1 MQKKNQMQTLS
12 MATSVAKKLN
22 QLIFI
27 RNFFLLAFRTQ
38 ILNSA
43 TWTIETINSY
53 MKLNTKL
60 ELTLH
65 ELSGL
70 MNRITAQEL
79 TMRDFTEHQDTLER
93 STLEDFATMTVSA
106 SSIAIQG
113 LLDRIHLL
121 VTGAPD
127 FQTFGNNGILKLI
140 AADLDVSR
148 KSIVCMTAYLLMH
161 R

>member
-1 MQKKNQMQTLS
+1 
-12 MATSVAKKLN
+12 
-22 QLIFI
+22 
-27 RNFFLLAFRTQ
+27 
-38 ILNSA
+38 
-43 TWTIETINSY
+43 

-70 MNRITAQEL
+70 MNRIAAQEL
-79 TMRDFTEHQDTLER
+79 TMRDFTEHQDTLEKA
-93 STLEDFATMTVSA
+93 TLEDFATLTVSA

-140 AADLDVSR
+140 SADLEVSLFAFCTR
-148 KSIVCMTAYLLMH
+148 IK
-161 R
+161 